1 MKKIDINQKVR
12 DLNVKLPDIESF
24 WRLGDLTALRQNSEG
39 KYYRANYERGILLY
53 ALVAHFKPTTILE
66 FGTGRG
72 YGSFCMARS
81 LVDHNLPGKIYT
93 VDKRSK
99 NKKEV
104 WPINLGK
111 GEETQNLSWEEVW
124 TSRIDKSWLDRI
136 QLLTGDTPAVL
147 SKWKKMG
154 NPNVDFSFID
164 AGHDY
169 DSVKHDYYSVLD
181 IASSQFAVLF
191 DDYVPKPGFGIQKLI
206 DEEVE
211 PVFNAECVVTDRR
224 WNASAASSLVAENG
238 MVLISTRDKKPAA
251 EGPVSSEKR
260 SQFLSTYRKKRAL
273 VSLIKNPLRKL
284 VGR

>member
-1 MKKIDINQKVR
+1 
-12 DLNVKLPDIESF
+12 
-24 WRLGDLTALRQNSEG
+24 
-39 KYYRANYERGILLY
+39 
-53 ALVAHFKPTTILE
+53 
-66 FGTGRG
+66 
-72 YGSFCMARS
+72 
-81 LVDHNLPGKIYT
+81 
-93 VDKRSK
+93 
-99 NKKEV
+99 
-104 WPINLGK
+104 
-111 GEETQNLSWEEVW
+111 VW

>member
-1 MKKIDINQKVR
+1 
-12 DLNVKLPDIESF
+12 
-24 WRLGDLTALRQNSEG
+24 
-39 KYYRANYERGILLY
+39 
-53 ALVAHFKPTTILE
+53 
-66 FGTGRG
+66 
-72 YGSFCMARS
+72 
-81 LVDHNLPGKIYT
+81 

-181 IASSQFAVLF
+181 IA
-191 DDYVPKPGFGIQKLI
+191 
-206 DEEVE
+206 
-211 PVFNAECVVTDRR
+211 
-224 WNASAASSLVAENG
+224 
-238 MVLISTRDKKPAA
+238 
-251 EGPVSSEKR
+251 
-260 SQFLSTYRKKRAL
+260 
-273 VSLIKNPLRKL
+273 
-284 VGR
+284 